1 MKHTLTAVLL
11 AAGLALA
18 LPATAQTADG
28 GAMKMDH
35 DTMAKDK
42 MAKDKMDH
50 DKMDH
55 DKMDGMAMSSHAEPG
70 SMAMKPMKKTAKK
83 STMPANAAMA
93 PAPANAMTH

>member
-50 DKMDH
+50 DKMD
-55 DKMDGMAMSSHAEPG
+55 GMAMSSHAEPG